1 MYNFLHVILCVKAIF
16 FKRTDNN
23 LGPQGALACIEY
35 YIEHFAYYI
44 LI

>member
-1 MYNFLHVILCVKAIF
+1 MYNFLHVILCVKAVF
-16 FKRTDNN
+16 LKRTED
-23 LGPQGALACIEY
+23 LGPPGALACIEY